1 MDRNSVLYQLMDI
14 RMNGIMNE
22 ITNRD
27 KEYQEISRSSDEYS
41 GRLDALHLPREV
53 RLLIDRYISE
63 QNALGS
69 RYGVLAYL
77 LSFSD
82 CVELLFGS
90 QPFSDV
96 KEVIFQEK

>member
-1 MDRNSVLYQLMDI
+1 MDSNSILYQLMDI

-53 RLLIDRYISE
+53 RLLIDRSSASRTLSAPSMGCLSTCSAFQTVWSFFSE
-63 QNALGS
+63 VS
-69 RYGVLAYL
+69 
-77 LSFSD
+77 
-82 CVELLFGS
+82 C
-90 QPFSDV
+90 
-96 KEVIFQEK
+96 FQI

>member
-1 MDRNSVLYQLMDI
+1 MDSNSILYQLMDI

-41 GRLDALHLPREV
+41 GKLDALHLPREV

-63 QNALGS
+63 QNAHSISHAYAIDYGMGCLPTCSAFQTVWSCFSEVS
-69 RYGVLAYL
+69 R
-77 LSFSD
+77 
-82 CVELLFGS
+82 
-90 QPFSDV
+90 
-96 KEVIFQEK
+96 FQI

>member
-1 MDRNSVLYQLMDI
+1 MDSNSVLYQLMDI

-63 QNALGS
+63 QNSLGS

-77 LSFSD
+77 LGFSD

-90 QPFSDV
+90 QPF
-96 KEVIFQEK
+96 